1 MYNVGYL
8 RTHMSYQKYF
18 FLMIKIR
25 IFIQNYLFY
34 LKFHHVKL
42 LVVDDNPINQKL
54 LLYSLKKEFDIEL
67 ANNGLEAVNILA
79 DNSFDVVLMDLM
91 MPVMDGAEATL
102 RIRESDRHRN
112 KYIPII
118 LLTTN
123 DLENDRLRCM
133 ESGAD
138 DYLIKPVNITNLID
152 TIDYHIKQKQEM
164 Y

>member
-1 MYNVGYL
+1 M
-8 RTHMSYQKYF
+8 
-18 FLMIKIR
+18 
-25 IFIQNYLFY
+25 
-34 LKFHHVKL
+34 KL

-67 ANNGLEAVNILA
+67 ASNGLEAVNIL
-79 DNSFDVVLMDLM
+79 DGNSFDVVLMDLM

-102 RIRESDRHRN
+102 RIRESERHRN

-123 DLENDRLRCM
+123 DLDNDRLRCM

-138 DYLIKPVNITNLID
+138 DYLIKPVNINNLID
-152 TIDYHIKQKQEM
+152 TIEYHIKQKQEM